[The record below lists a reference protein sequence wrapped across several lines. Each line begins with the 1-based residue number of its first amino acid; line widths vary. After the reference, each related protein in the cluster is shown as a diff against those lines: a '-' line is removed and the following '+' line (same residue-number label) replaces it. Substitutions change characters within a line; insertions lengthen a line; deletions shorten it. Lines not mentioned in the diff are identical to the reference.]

1 MYNCNNIKNNK
12 TYSLKMK
19 QDLRM
24 SKPKKH
30 ANKIE
35 MVLAKDVN
43 VGLKININHHHI
55 TLHKYI
61 K

>member
-1 MYNCNNIKNNK
+1 
-12 TYSLKMK
+12 MK